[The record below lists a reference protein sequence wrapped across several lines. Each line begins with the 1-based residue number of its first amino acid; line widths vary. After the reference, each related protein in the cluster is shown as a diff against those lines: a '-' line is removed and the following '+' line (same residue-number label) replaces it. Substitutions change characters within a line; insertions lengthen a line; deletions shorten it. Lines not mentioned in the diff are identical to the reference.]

1 MIYVYFEADNV
12 QRAVMV
18 VPRVALLP
26 CVTLYPSSGLC
37 CDNSVTTAGPQEPP
51 QDVWYGVT

>member
-12 QRAVMV
+12 QRAIMV
-18 VPRVALLP
+18 VSRVALLP

-37 CDNSVTTAGPQEPP
+37 CNNSVNTGPMEPP